1 MHSMVL
7 ELWID
12 EVWSN
17 SILHNVFKFSS
28 NTADLNVETLKYKEL
43 TSPSRQDA

>member
-1 MHSMVL
+1 MS
-7 ELWID
+7 ELWTV

-17 SILHNVFKFSS
+17 SILRDIFKFSYK
-28 NTADLNVETLKYKEL
+28 TIDLNVEPLKYKEL